1 MIPQALG
8 VLNHIANKNR
18 FASLKNEL
26 MVTILIASITWQKV
40 PSFLVGEAL
49 ACGALLRGAGTA
61 VGVGTS
67 SLGGRGGGMEAE
79 DGVVGADDGPVEV
92 VGLVGVDGA
101 DEPPASL
108 LPHFKQNL
116 DANEGSFSLHFGQDM
131 RSSSFFLVVYF
142 LFFRLCW
149 ATLNCLPAH
158 VGDWNANGF
167 GNSVLPFY
175 EKNKHTL
182 FTPLA
187 NIPPKGR

>member
-18 FASLKNEL
+18 FASLENEL

-49 ACGALLRGAGTA
+49 ACGTLLRAGAA

-131 RSSSFFLVVYF
+131 RSSSFFLVYF
-142 LFFRLCW
+142 FVFFRLCW
-149 ATLNCLPAH
+149 ATLNCPAQ
-158 VGDWNANGF
+158 VIGMQTVCAQTQF
-167 GNSVLPFY
+167 FPFM
-175 EKNKHTL
+175 KKKQTHFIHSCKHT
-182 FTPLA
+182 T
-187 NIPPKGR
+187 K